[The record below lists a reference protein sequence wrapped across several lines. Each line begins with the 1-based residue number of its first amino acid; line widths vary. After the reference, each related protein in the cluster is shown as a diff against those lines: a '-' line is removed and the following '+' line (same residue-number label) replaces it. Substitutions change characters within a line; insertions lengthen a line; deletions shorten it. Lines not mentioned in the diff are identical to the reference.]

1 MFIADNDLKQW
12 NSSLIIGGS
21 IKWYNYIEEK
31 NKTNLAGF
39 LKVLSMY
46 LPYDPENPLLDIY
59 QNEDRYLWGGG
70 VGICTRMLF

>member
-1 MFIADNDLKQW
+1 MELLTYY
-12 NSSLIIGGS
+12 SGS

-46 LPYDPENPLLDIY
+46 LPYDPQNPLLDIY
-59 QNEDRYLWGGG
+59 QNENRYLWGG
-70 VGICTRMLF
+70 VGNLH